1 MPPTCLQKTKR
12 ERTAINID
20 IKKEICKYMLA
31 NTDIKH
37 ADVALFFNT
46 KYKLDID
53 RSTITKIWQSPV
65 SAGLSLT
72 DAILQQKGL
81 ELAQMLNIS
90 ENQLKFTN
98 GWVYR
103 FKKRNGLQK
112 IRFLEEATAY
122 NEEDIYNANETGL
135 FFEWNL
141 IKHLAQVQLQ
151 VFFDETE
158 DDFNNKE
165 NNEEEIVAESFYSAQ
180 NRKKPMDARIIH
192 SFKSKYKKEYYN
204 DDVNFDLQ
212 NFKPDSDI
220 TEIKDLFDNLP
231 ETDNV
236 RNYFQILDHEI
247 PAEENLIEEQIVN
260 LVQLENKEESEDD
273 DDLDNE
279 IPSISIKE
287 AVYSGL
293 ETFIPEFD
301 VNNLRIFQKYL
312 KVSKVQEFN
321 SKKQST
327 LDMFFKS

>member
-1 MPPTCLQKTKR
+1 
-12 ERTAINID
+12 
-20 IKKEICKYMLA
+20 
-31 NTDIKH
+31 
-37 ADVALFFNT
+37 
-46 KYKLDID
+46 
-53 RSTITKIWQSPV
+53 
-65 SAGLSLT
+65 
-72 DAILQQKGL
+72 
-81 ELAQMLNIS
+81 
-90 ENQLKFTN
+90 
-98 GWVYR
+98 
-103 FKKRNGLQK
+103 
-112 IRFLEEATAY
+112 
-122 NEEDIYNANETGL
+122 
-135 FFEWNL
+135 
-141 IKHLAQVQLQ
+141 
-151 VFFDETE
+151 FFDETE

-180 NRKKPMDARIIH
+180 NRKKLVYLPPNTTAYLQPMDARIIH

>member
-1 MPPTCLQKTKR
+1 M
-12 ERTAINID
+12 
-20 IKKEICKYMLA
+20 
-31 NTDIKH
+31 
-37 ADVALFFNT
+37 
-46 KYKLDID
+46 
-53 RSTITKIWQSPV
+53 
-65 SAGLSLT
+65 
-72 DAILQQKGL
+72 
-81 ELAQMLNIS
+81 
-90 ENQLKFTN
+90 
-98 GWVYR
+98 
-103 FKKRNGLQK
+103 
-112 IRFLEEATAY
+112 
-122 NEEDIYNANETGL
+122 
-135 FFEWNL
+135 
-141 IKHLAQVQLQ
+141 
-151 VFFDETE
+151 
-158 DDFNNKE
+158 
-165 NNEEEIVAESFYSAQ
+165 
-180 NRKKPMDARIIH
+180 
-192 SFKSKYKKEYYN
+192 
-204 DDVNFDLQ
+204 Q